1 MVDAPT
7 RSLACTNLPECEPG
21 HSGNAVGSNRGRVS
35 SLDHHKHCAYTVI
48 MLMTLIQILE
58 DAGVR
63 TDVTSDRQR
72 DDSHPD
78 ALITLKLEHSEAHL
92 GVEARRRAP
101 YPGEIASLEQ
111 LRSEIAADGI
121 PTLVAPYISEE
132 TGRQLTNAG
141 WCWAD
146 AQGNADLRAPGLRIQ
161 RRTTNRSPVDMRDR
175 LPLGVGSLSIIRTL
189 ITTGE
194 CPGPTQ
200 LAQAVGVTQPRAS
213 QVLDRLTRSGLVDR
227 EDRTTWTVHRAALL
241 DAFLSQYRGPGGS
254 EHRLYTLGPLED
266 AAHDLAEA
274 SRRATG
280 SALSLSGDVA
290 ADRISPW
297 RRPTTLLVYA
307 PTPFS
312 TSALDMVE
320 ARGSHDANVVI
331 RYPDDRSLFKLDP
344 IDTDSD
350 LRLVDPTQIIWDL
363 VDLGGSDRRE
373 AADKVAAWLLSR

>member
-1 MVDAPT
+1 
-7 RSLACTNLPECEPG
+7 
-21 HSGNAVGSNRGRVS
+21 
-35 SLDHHKHCAYTVI
+35 

-58 DAGVR
+58 DAGVHI
-63 TDVTSDRQR
+63 DVTSDRQR
-72 DDSHPD
+72 KSDHPD
-78 ALITLKLEHSEAHL
+78 ALITLKLENSEADL
-92 GVEARRRAP
+92 AIEARRRAP

-111 LRSEIAADGI
+111 LRSEITADGI
-121 PTLVAPYISEE
+121 PTLVAPYISDE
-132 TGRQLTNAG
+132 TGRGLTNAG

-161 RRTTNRSPVDMRDR
+161 RRTTNRPPMDMDDR
-175 LPLGVGSLSIIRTL
+175 LPSGVGSLSIIRAL
-189 ITTGE
+189 INAGE

-200 LAQAVGVTQPRAS
+200 LARAVGVTQPRAS

-254 EHRLYTLGPLED
+254 ERRHYTLGSLED

-280 SALSLSGDVA
+280 DVLSLSGDVA

-307 PTPFS
+307 ATPFPTS
-312 TSALDMVE
+312 TLDMVE
-320 ARGSHDANVVI
+320 ALGSHDANVVI
-331 RYPDDRSLFKLDP
+331 RYPDDRSLFALDP
-344 IDTDSD
+344 IGTGNA
-350 LRLVDPTQIIWDL
+350 LRLADPTQVIWDL